1 VRHAAIAQA
10 KPGSQTRSTSQTHPA
25 IRAALAARSL
35 RTVVLWVP
43 GTRQPGMPD
52 ERGRDPGLV

>member
-25 IRAALAARSL
+25 IRAARSL

-52 ERGRDPGLV
+52 ERGREPGLV